1 MPLGG
6 KEARQSSPLP
16 GCSDHQYFLSSE
28 IFIQLPHS
36 TDRNTDQYGQQIY
49 DPETLYHHCVSLQPE
64 SSK

>member
-1 MPLGG
+1 
-6 KEARQSSPLP
+6 LP